1 MQKRHFTFLTPIAAI
16 ATLAAIGWMAMSAG
30 SYAAQP
36 GADPQRA
43 AIKKL
48 VDQTAASLMKDN
60 AVPGM
65 AVGVIV
71 DGKSYVFNYGVA
83 DKTANKPVTADT
95 LFEIGSVSKTFT
107 ATLTAYAQ
115 TTGALSLTDKTSR
128 FLPSLAGTP
137 FGELT
142 LLNLGTHTA
151 GSLPL
156 QLPDGIRDDDQL
168 LAYLKTWKPAKPPGT
183 VRTYSNVSI
192 GTLGWITSRSMGS
205 DFTTLMTQHVF
216 TPLGLS
222 HTYLHVPADQMTNY
236 AWGYSKTD
244 KPVRIRPDILESEAY
259 GVRTTAGD
267 LLRFVS
273 VQLGKPVGDAKLQQ
287 AIHDTRIGYYFDS
300 PMTQDLIW
308 EQYPYPV
315 TLDSLLAGNGPK
327 MAYETTSAREL
338 SPSIA
343 PTPAVWVNKTGS
355 TNGFGAYV
363 AFVPA
368 KQMGIVILANKAFP
382 IAERVRAAHQ
392 ILSTLDGNAR

>member
-1 MQKRHFTFLTPIAAI
+1 
-16 ATLAAIGWMAMSAG
+16 
-30 SYAAQP
+30 
-36 GADPQRA
+36 
-43 AIKKL
+43 
-48 VDQTAASLMKDN
+48 MKDN

>member
-1 MQKRHFTFLTPIAAI
+1 MTSPNFTTTAFAAI
-16 ATLAAIGWMAMSAG
+16 ATVAAIGWMAVSAR

-36 GADPQRA
+36 GTDPQRA
-43 AIKKL
+43 AIKSL
-48 VDQTAASLMKDN
+48 VDKTIAPVMKDN

-71 DGKSYVFNYGVA
+71 DGKTYVFTYGVA
-83 DKTANKPVTADT
+83 DKAANKPVTDDT
-95 LFEIGSVSKTFT
+95 LFEIGSVTKTFT

-115 TTGALSLTDKTSR
+115 ATGALSLTDKTSR

-137 FGELT
+137 FGDLT

-156 QLPDGIRDDDQL
+156 QVPDEIRTDDQL
-168 LAYLKTWKPAKPPGT
+168 LGYLKAWKPEGTPGT
-183 VRTYSNVSI
+183 VRKYSNVSI
-192 GTLGWITSRSMGS
+192 GTLGFITARAMGG
-205 DFTTLMTQHVF
+205 DYNALMTQHVF

-222 HTYLHVPADQMTNY
+222 HTYLRVPADQMANY
-236 AWGYSKTD
+236 AWGYAKND
-244 KPVRIRPDILESEAY
+244 KPVRANPDILEAKTY

-273 VQLGKPVGDAKLQQ
+273 VQLGKPIGDAKLQQ

-343 PTPAVWVNKTGS
+343 PTQAVWVNKTGS

-368 KQMGIVILANKAFP
+368 KQMGIVMLANKAFP

-392 ILSTLDGNAR
+392 ILSTLDGSAH